1 MKEEILKEL
10 LIDSGFARIINH
22 PTSPTGTHVS
32 IDPEIQKKAEKL
44 SELIL
49 RECINM
55 TNKKFGDQISKHF
68 GVQ

>member
-1 MKEEILKEL
+1 MNEEILKEL
-10 LIDSGFARIINH
+10 MIDSGFARIVNH
-22 PTSPTGTHVS
+22 PTSPTGTHIS

-49 RECINM
+49 RECISM
-55 TNKKFGDQISKHF
+55 ANKKFGEQISKQF